1 MIPATKIAVSNK
13 PVAPML
19 ETPARPLTGKMEVLQ
34 IMEDIYAEFEEF
46 STDTE
51 PREVVVEFRS
61 EAMARAIQ
69 RGLFEAFTIEAKL
82 QEETVFAALTSSGED
97 ETNFVVTAFCTLR
110 QMGDAALNALAV
122 CVDSDRQLID
132 AGLMSEWEKGPN
144 RIPME
149 DYV

>member
-1 MIPATKIAVSNK
+1 
-13 PVAPML
+13 ML
-19 ETPARPLTGKMEVLQ
+19 ETSARQLTGKMEVLQ

-46 STDTE
+46 STDTA
-51 PREVVVEFRS
+51 PREIVVQFRS
-61 EAMARAIQ
+61 EAMARAIA
-69 RGLFEAFTIEAKL
+69 RGLADEFDIEAKL
-82 QEETVFAALTSSGED
+82 QGETVFAALTSSGEN
-97 ETNFVVTAFCTLR
+97 ETSFAVTAFCTLR